1 MGRYFAAVFSDLERH
16 SIAWARTP
24 RERMIAAI
32 AEYRYAAESLAAHYG
47 STHHNFTGDGHL
59 FLFEG
64 ADAAIQFGL
73 RLIETW
79 QRAVASSPA
88 LHGLPPMSLRLGCH
102 FGECAQLGGKEAWIG
117 RGINLAKRV
126 EGVAEPDTLCVTE
139 SLLDLIDLPLYE
151 FDQIGGHELKGD
163 HLPRRTLYRV
173 SAFDLA
179 ALEDRPTEGL
189 TAESWFLKAAALIG
203 TRRENSEE
211 EAGYY
216 RRALQLRAEYQEA
229 HNNLAVV
236 LRARGDPEGAA
247 GHYREAIR
255 LRPEYPEAHY
265 NYALLLE
272 SRGDAMGAA
281 EQYRRALQLRPGY
294 PDAHYGYANL
304 LRANGRLAE
313 AKEHYRSALEARPA
327 YADVHNNYAVLL
339 EDQMEPEAARE
350 HYEEAI
356 RLRHDYP
363 EAHYNYAFLLENQGD
378 PAGAEQHYREALRRR
393 PDFAEAHNNLA
404 VLLQLRGDLL
414 GAAEHYQAALRLRP
428 ADPETHYNFGLLLR
442 MRGDTATAQEHF
454 RIAYELA
461 PEVAA
466 FRSAAALT

>member
-1 MGRYFAAVFSDLERH
+1 VGRYLAAVFTDLERH
-16 SIAWARTP
+16 SLAWARTP
-24 RERMIAAI
+24 RDRMLAVI
-32 AEYRYAAESLAAHYG
+32 AEYRYAAESLAARYG
-47 STHHNFTGDGHL
+47 SIHQNFTGDGHL

-79 QRAVASSPA
+79 KRTVAASPA
-88 LHGLPPMSLRLGCH
+88 LRGLPPMSLRLGSH
-102 FGECAQLGGKEAWIG
+102 FGECAQLEGEEAWVG

-126 EGVAEPDTLCVTE
+126 EGAAEPDTLCVTE
-139 SLLDLIDLPLYE
+139 SLLDLIDLPLYDFE
-151 FDQIGGHELKGD
+151 EAGGHELKGD

-173 SAFDLA
+173 AAFDLA
-179 ALEDRPTEGL
+179 ALEDRPAEGL

-216 RRALQLRAEYQEA
+216 RCALQLRADYPEA

-236 LRARGDPEGAA
+236 LRARGDLEGAA

-265 NYALLLE
+265 NYGILLAA
-272 SRGDAMGAA
+272 RGDAAGAT
-281 EQYRRALQLRPGY
+281 EHFRRALDLRHGY
-294 PDAHYGYANL
+294 ADAHYGYANL
-304 LRANGRLAE
+304 LRAHRQLAE
-313 AKEHYRSALEARPA
+313 AADHYRAALRARPA
-327 YADVHNNYAVLL
+327 YAEVHNNLAVLL
-339 EDQMEPEAARE
+339 EDLGEPEAAAG

-356 RLRHDYP
+356 RLRPDYP
-363 EAHYNYAFLLENQGD
+363 EAHYNYAFLLENQGN
-378 PAGAEQHYREALRRR
+378 PEGAEQHYREALRRR

-404 VLLQLRGDLL
+404 VLLQMRGEP
-414 GAAEHYQAALRLRP
+414 AKAERHYEAALRLRP

-442 MRGDTATAQEHF
+442 ARGDGDAAREHF

-466 FRSAAALT
+466 FRSAALT